1 MNEEEKNSGQL
12 KPSAPYAT
20 VAGVLFIAGAAAF
33 TLMRIQ
39 YLKYGILFNFYAYA
53 WIASCLFTAVVM
65 MLRPKNILPAL
76 CFVLLS
82 VFDLYDLSTSNRFY
96 FASFI
101 SSVLSLLSFL
111 FAALVCFASLTD
123 TLPQMKKPLSGL
135 WFLPAVRAVMPLY
148 YFMRTLIEVLRYS
161 TPPLFL
167 LLDLLNLLPTIATL
181 FALLW
186 VTHPDDTR
194 AAAPSSAGYSQAGGT
209 YGQACDV
216 MPEAYCGMAKH
227 VLLLLFT
234 FGIWQLIWVYRM
246 TRYTN
251 AVQDEPERNPT
262 TKLLLYIF
270 IPFYSIYWTY
280 KTARRID
287 KLAAAKGIPSDIAT
301 LCLVLEFF
309 IPIVPLILMQD
320 KLNTV
325 VTARSVPPQAGGCA
339 QPQPDDYAQPHTQ
352 PQSASS
358 VADELR
364 VYKELLDS
372 GILTQEEFDA
382 RKKQLLG
389 L

>member
-1 MNEEEKNSGQL
+1 MNEEERNSGQL
-12 KPSAPYAT
+12 KSSAPYAIA
-20 VAGVLFIAGAAAF
+20 AGILFIAGAAQF
-33 TLMRIQ
+33 MLMRIE
-39 YLKYGILFNFYAYA
+39 YGIPFGFYSYA
-53 WIASCLFTAVVM
+53 WIASCLLTAVVM
-65 MLRPKNILPAL
+65 MIRPKNILPAL
-76 CFVLLS
+76 CFVLLA
-82 VFDLYDLSTSNRFY
+82 VFDLYDLGTSIGFE

-101 SSVLSLLSFL
+101 SSVLSLFSFL

-123 TLPQMKKPLSGL
+123 TLPQMKKPFSGL
-135 WFLPAVRAVMPLY
+135 WFLPAIRAVMPLY
-148 YFMRTLIEVLRYS
+148 YFIRTLIEVLRYS
-161 TPPLFL
+161 TYPLL
-167 LLDLLNLLPTIATL
+167 PLWNLLNLLPTIATL

-186 VTHPDDTR
+186 ATHPDGFR
-194 AAAPSSAGYSQAGGT
+194 AAAPASAGYSQPGGT
-209 YGQACDV
+209 YGQACDA

-227 VLLLLFT
+227 ILLLLFT